1 MTKKNNSKVY
11 KFFYKIGSSII
22 TFFKCIKN
30 FFFCLKYPFYKR
42 YNRWTGKFCGY
53 TYTEYDQLNYGW
65 KKAFGKQ
72 MSEDIKK
79 AGKEYRK
86 TNHKYVSWKNMI
98 IFTDIKE
105 KYGTLRLYANCIDEI
120 QKVLTKYELLSMG
133 YCIYCGKPAKYETS
147 GYVSYLCEDCLMN
160 SYEIKD
166 PKDIKKDDSDHYYH
180 RLTAADKPMLSR
192 LIDGEY
198 QKVDLKETYG
208 IDFDQLWDVSKK

>member
-1 MTKKNNSKVY
+1 MKVDFE
-11 KFFYKIGSSII
+11 KVTRKIRWFFTYTIRIP
-22 TFFKCIKN
+22 FLCIKN
-30 FFFCLKYPFYKR
+30 FIFCLKYPFYKR

-65 KKAFGKQ
+65 QKAFGKQ

-120 QKVLTKYELLSMG
+120 QKVLTKYELLSLG
-133 YCIYCGKPAKYETS
+133 YCIFCGKPTRYVTE
-147 GYVSYLCEDCLMN
+147 GYINYLCEDCLMKLYKIN
-160 SYEIKD
+160 NVE
-166 PKDIKKDDSDHYYH
+166 DIKNDSINYH
-180 RLTAADKPMLSR
+180 RLNSNNKPEISIYENDKMK
-192 LIDGEY
+192 II
-198 QKVDLKETYG
+198 DLKEVYD
-208 IDFDQLWDVSKK
+208 IDFDKLWNIEK